1 MNSYLIYY
9 QVVMRIELQA
19 YFAFS
24 SRGYDGLRNLTVGAP
39 SEYDVLDSFRG
50 QKESWI
56 MLALIKRPFDAWFPA
71 RGEGSEGG
79 LGTFSG
85 VYLPSVLQMLGVI
98 LFMRLGWI
106 TGHIGLPKMTLIIM
120 MSSSIL
126 FLTGLSM
133 TSIVTNMK
141 MGSGGSY
148 YIISRSLGVE
158 FGSAIGLLLTL
169 SQLTTIAVCVSGFAL
184 SLQEL
189 TSHFSLISLEVFTLA
204 GLAIVSFFPVDF
216 ALKTQGLI
224 FCVVIA
230 SIFSVFM
237 GGGSNIPETITPL
250 PSTEAMTFWTAFAL
264 FFPATTGIESGM
276 AMSGDLKNPSRSLA
290 IGTMAAV
297 ITAYIVYASLSI
309 FLSLQVP
316 GDLLRSHPMIIYY
329 VSKVS
334 FLFILGVWGGT
345 LSSALGSM
353 ITAPRTL
360 YSLAKDNILPSFFSK
375 SPLAPG
381 VLVICL
387 ATFLT
392 LCTDM
397 NHLLP
402 ILSMVSLMTY
412 GLLNFVAFFESFI
425 QNPSWR
431 PLFKTP
437 MTLSLIGTIACLVS
451 MFMINAGWAFIIMIA
466 VIALGLWTTKRKLK
480 GNWDDIRYSIFSF
493 FASTATNKL
502 VHIKKNPRSWRPN
515 ILAIIDPE
523 LKDSQMIQF
532 AHALNQS
539 KGFLT
544 YGATLTN
551 REKLEVTQT
560 TFEDYFHKKEIS
572 CFFHINAHETSTLGT
587 HNILQNYGLGPLQ
600 PNTIILKLPKA
611 SAPTFCELIK
621 TAYELQKNLIIL
633 KSDLESSALSI
644 EGKDKEIDLWWG
656 GQYHS
661 NFELS
666 LALSHIL
673 QSGKMWMD
681 AKIMIKTLV
690 KNETA
695 QAHMSKLFEKYHSV
709 LRFKNLY
716 FKPYIDETT
725 DFYSHLSDY
734 STDAD
739 LTFLGL
745 RAPMKNE
752 PIASY
757 ENYYNTLIEKTA
769 RIQSVAYVLAGEKLD
784 FQKIFE

>member
-1 MNSYLIYY
+1 MTL
-9 QVVMRIELQA
+9 LQ
-19 YFAFS
+19 
-24 SRGYDGLRNLTVGAP
+24 
-39 SEYDVLDSFRG
+39 
-50 QKESWI
+50 
-56 MLALIKRPFDAWFPA
+56 LIKRPFNTWFPA
-71 RGEGSEGG
+71 RGEGKAEG

-141 MGSGGSY
+141 VGSGGSY

-158 FGSAIGLLLTL
+158 FGSAIGILLTL

-189 TSHFSLISLEVFTLA
+189 IPHLSLTFLELCTLA
-204 GLAIVSFFPVDF
+204 GLAIVALFPVDF

-224 FCVVIA
+224 FCVVLAAI
-230 SIFSVFM
+230 ISVFM
-237 GGGSNIPETITPL
+237 GGGSQIPETVTAL
-250 PSTEAMTFWTAFAL
+250 PSTTTITFWAAFAL

-297 ITAYIVYASLSI
+297 VTAYIAYASLSV
-309 FLSLQVP
+309 FLSFQVP
-316 GDLLRSHPMIIYY
+316 GSLLRSHPMIIYY
-329 VSKVS
+329 VSKIS
-334 FLFILGVWGGT
+334 LLFILGVWGGT

-360 YSLAKDNILPSFFSK
+360 YSLAKDKILPSFFSK

-381 VLVICL
+381 VLIICL

-392 LCTDM
+392 LFTDM

-402 ILSMVSLMTY
+402 ILSMVCLMTY

-437 MTLSLIGTIACLVS
+437 MMVSLIGTIACLIS
-451 MFMINAGWAFIIMIA
+451 MFMINAGWAFIIVMA
-466 VIALGLWTTKRKLK
+466 VIALGFWTTKRKLK

-523 LKDSQMIQF
+523 LKDSQVINF

-544 YGATLTN
+544 YGATLEN
-551 REKLEVTQT
+551 AEKLEVTQT
-560 TFEDYFHKKEIS
+560 TFEEYFHKRDIS

-587 HNILQNYGLGPLQ
+587 HNIVQNYGLGPLQ
-600 PNTIILKLPKA
+600 PNTIILKPPAENLGA
-611 SAPTFCELIK
+611 FCELIK
-621 TAYELQKNLIIL
+621 ASYELQKNLIII
-633 KSDLESSALSI
+633 KSDPTNSALSI
-644 EGKDKEIDLWWG
+644 ETKDKHIDLWWG

-673 QSGKMWMD
+673 QSGKMWPE
-681 AKIMIKTLV
+681 AAITIKTLV
-690 KNETA
+690 KNEA
-695 QAHMSKLFEKYHSV
+695 ARLHMSKLFEKYHSV
-709 LRFKNLY
+709 LRFKNLR
-716 FKPYIDETT
+716 FKPYIDATT
-725 DFYSHLSDY
+725 DFYGHISEY

-745 RAPMKNE
+745 RAPLPNE
-752 PIASY
+752 PISNY
-757 ENYYNTLIEKTA
+757 QSYYNTLMKKTKG
-769 RIQSVAYVLAGEKLD
+769 IKSVAYVLAGEKLN
-784 FQKIFE
+784 FQRIFE